1 MGSGNNEGESQMKKR
16 VATLLIMFMLAVSAL
31 TGCSTGGTPPDMEI
45 YKVVFY
51 RTGGDVNQ
59 TEVFVFEP
67 DLTLERTLLLDSDTS
82 DKEFLIQMIEG
93 SDNVEYLYISETDW
107 QSIGDLTKR
116 VDFMT
121 MPEEIDPPEGVSDA
135 PSYYIQVDTTTGT
148 HGAGGYAAG
157 YGEDSI
163 NRRFGDL
170 REGIENIIAS
180 STTEPQQ

>member
-1 MGSGNNEGESQMKKR
+1 MTKR
-16 VATLLIMFMLAVSAL
+16 VAALLIMSILAVSAL
-31 TGCSTGGTPPDMEI
+31 AGCSTGGTPHDMEI

-51 RTGGDVNQ
+51 RTGGDVDR
-59 TEVFVFEP
+59 TEVFTFEP

-93 SDNVEYLYISETDW
+93 SDNVEHLYISEADW
-107 QSIGDLTKR
+107 QSIDDLTKR

-121 MPEEIDPPEGVSDA
+121 LPEEIDPPEGVSDA
-135 PSYYIQVDTTTGT
+135 SSYYILIETTEGT

-163 NRRFGDL
+163 NGRFGDV
-170 REGIENIIAS
+170 REGIENVIDS